1 MQQTVEKPP
10 PRDGCKT
17 ISRKLDWGKGYS
29 GKLEALEFA
38 NEFEE
43 AKQTSEAGLKHKA
56 NIHIRQTFFS
66 SKKVY
71 RSCVE
76 AWLAEEMHEPFQDT
90 QSVLEAGSDPRTR
103 TRSLTLPTRN

>member
-1 MQQTVEKPP
+1 MQQTVETPSE
-10 PRDGCKT
+10 DGCKT
-17 ISRKLDWGKGYS
+17 LSFKLDWGKGYS

-56 NIHIRQTFFS
+56 NIHIRQTFLS

-71 RSCVE
+71 RS
-76 AWLAEEMHEPFQDT
+76 WRLGWQ
-90 QSVLEAGSDPRTR
+90 R
-103 TRSLTLPTRN
+103 RNA